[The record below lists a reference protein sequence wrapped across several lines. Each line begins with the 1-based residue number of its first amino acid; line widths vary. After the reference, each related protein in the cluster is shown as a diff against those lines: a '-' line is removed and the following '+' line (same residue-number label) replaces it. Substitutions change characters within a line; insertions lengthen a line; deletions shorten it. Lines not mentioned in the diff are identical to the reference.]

1 MNNPLVTCFGEL
13 LIDMISTNAGSLVDS
28 EGFLKKFGG
37 APANTAVGLAKL
49 GTNVTFMGKVGD
61 DPFGHYLKKTLEEY
75 KVNTQHLILSKT
87 DKTTLAFVS
96 LTDEGERD
104 FYFFKGAHEALTPDE
119 LNLPLDTHLFHF
131 GSLTQTNE
139 MAKKATDKLLD
150 QALATGCIVSYDPN
164 IRENLWG
171 DLQRAKDIILETAK
185 KVHILKLNDDESKIL
200 SGKENI
206 KEAAS
211 VLFAENLDALF
222 ITMGAKGCYYKTKSA
237 EGQIKP
243 TIIVKA
249 VDTTGAGDAFNAGY
263 IDAICRTGKHVSDIT
278 QQDLEQALKRAVV
291 IGAITT
297 TKKGAIS
304 AFPTVGELDKIMQ

>member
-1 MNNPLVTCFGEL
+1 MKNPLVTCFGEL
-13 LIDMISTNAGSLVDS
+13 LIDMISTNPGSLVDS

-49 GTNVTFMGKVGD
+49 GTNVIFMGKVGD

-75 KVNTQHLILSKT
+75 KVNTQHLILSKA

-96 LTDEGERD
+96 LTEDGERD

-119 LNLPLDTHLFHF
+119 LNLPQATHLFHF

-150 QALATGCIVSYDPN
+150 QALTMGCIISYDPN
-164 IRENLWG
+164 IRKNLWG
-171 DLQRAKDIILETAK
+171 NLQRAKEIILETAK
-185 KVHILKLNDDESKIL
+185 KVHILKLNDDEARILSQNADIKKAAKIL
-200 SGKENI
+200 FSQ
-206 KEAAS
+206 
-211 VLFAENLDALF
+211 NLDALF
-222 ITMGAKGCYYKTKSA
+222 ITLGAKGCYYKTKSA

-263 IDAICRTGKHVSDIT
+263 IDAISRSGKHVSDMT
-278 QQDLEQALKRAVV
+278 QKDLEEALKRAVV
-291 IGAITT
+291 IGAVTT

-304 AFPTVGELDKIMQ
+304 AFPTLDELEKLMQ